1 MSDISAVF
9 QRLVEA
15 WNNGDATAYAA
26 QFTEDVDYV
35 TFHGLHI
42 RGRAELEAGHAK
54 LFAGPLKG
62 VKLGGG
68 SAGAAPP
75 AVKYLSPE
83 VAVVVNSGG
92 STLPEANAPAPERDS
107 VTTAVVVRTG
117 GDWLISAF
125 QVTRRQA
132 F

>member
-1 MSDISAVF
+1 MSEINETF

-42 RGRAELEAGHAK
+42 RGRAELAAGHAK

-68 SAGAAPP
+68 SAGAVPPSVKFLAPD
-75 AVKYLSPE
+75 

-92 STLPEANAPAPERDS
+92 SSLPGQDAPAPERDS
-107 VTTAVVVRTG
+107 VTTAVVVRTE
-117 GDWLISAF
+117 DRWLISAF

-132 F
+132 L

>member
-1 MSDISAVF
+1 MSEISEVF
-9 QRLVEA
+9 QNLVTA

-26 QFTEDVDYV
+26 LFTEDVDYV
-35 TFHGLHI
+35 TFHGTHI

-68 SAGAAPP
+68 AAAAAPP
-75 AVKYLSPE
+75 SVKYLGPDT
-83 VAVVVNSGG
+83 AVVVSSGG
-92 STLPEANAPAPERDS
+92 STLPEADSPAPERDS
-107 VTTAVVVRTG
+107 VTTAVLTRAG
-117 GDWLISAF
+117 GSWLISAF

>member
-1 MSDISAVF
+1 MSDISRVF
-9 QRLVEA
+9 QRLVQA

-68 SAGAAPP
+68 SGAAEPP
-75 AVKYLSPE
+75 AVKFLGPE

-92 STLPEANAPAPERDS
+92 STLPEADSPAPERDS
-107 VTTAVVVRTG
+107 VTTAVLVRTG

>member
-1 MSDISAVF
+1 MSEINKTF

-35 TFHGLHI
+35 TFHGMHI
-42 RGRAELEAGHAK
+42 RGRAELESGHAK

-68 SAGAAPP
+68 SAEATPS
-75 AVKYLSPE
+75 VKFLGPD

-92 STLPEANAPAPERDS
+92 SSLPEDDAPAPERDS
-107 VTTAVVVRTG
+107 VTTAVVVRT
-117 GDWLISAF
+117 DDRWLISAF